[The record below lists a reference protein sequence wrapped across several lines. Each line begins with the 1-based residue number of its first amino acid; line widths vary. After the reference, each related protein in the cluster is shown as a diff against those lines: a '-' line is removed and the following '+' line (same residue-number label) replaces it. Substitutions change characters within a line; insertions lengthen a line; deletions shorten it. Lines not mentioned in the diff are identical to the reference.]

1 MPNGSTVSR
10 TKASR
15 RGRRAAV
22 AILALCIAAPGWAQ
36 TPDPKQVLA
45 NLGFP
50 ADAHAKVMAGE
61 LVSAHVESSN
71 ERELATGLAFLVK
84 ESPKQF
90 LAETLEGLLQ
100 HVDENTLSYGEIR
113 TGGGDADFA
122 DLKLGDE
129 VEAYQNAAPGDDLNL
144 SSAEIEAFQ
153 ALSGKPS
160 SAIEAQVRK
169 SLLARVEAYQKS
181 GLDGIAPYDRG
192 GEKSSPGADLRSA
205 SEANTAAKKGVPS
218 FYETLIGY
226 PKKPEGFRER
236 FTWMRYKA
244 HGKPVLILTHA
255 FSVEE
260 GEGFAV
266 CQRQFYVSGTYNSEQ
281 AVAAFLPVQ
290 DGTLVVYINRTST
303 DAVTGFGGGAK
314 RSIGAKL
321 LTSQLEDLFG
331 KLRKAA
337 VE

>member
-1 MPNGSTVSR
+1 MSR
-10 TKASR
+10 LHPFR
-15 RGRRAAV
+15 RRAGATLPV
-22 AILALCIAAPGWAQ
+22 AAALLGLCLSAPVWAQ

-45 NLGFP
+45 NFGFP
-50 ADAHAKVMAGE
+50 ADVYAKVMAGE
-61 LVSAHVESSN
+61 LVHADAKSSN

-90 LAETLEGLLQ
+90 LSELLHDGLLQ
-100 HVDENTLSYGEIR
+100 HVDENTLSYGEIPASA
-113 TGGGDADFA
+113 GIADFA
-122 DLKLGDE
+122 ELKLGDE
-129 VEAYQNAAPGDDLNL
+129 LSAYQDAAPGDDLNL

-169 SLLARVEAYQKS
+169 SLLARVEAYKKS

-192 GEKSSPGADLRSA
+192 GKQSSPGADLRSA

-244 HGKPVLILTHA
+244 HGKPVLILTHV

-260 GEGFAV
+260 GEAFAV

-290 DGTLVVYINRTST
+290 GGTLVVYINRTST